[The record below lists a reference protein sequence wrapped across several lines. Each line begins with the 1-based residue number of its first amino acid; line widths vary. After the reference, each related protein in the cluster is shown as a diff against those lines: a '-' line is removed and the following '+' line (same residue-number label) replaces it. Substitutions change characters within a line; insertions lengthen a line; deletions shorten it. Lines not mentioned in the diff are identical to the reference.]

1 MDYTMLIIW
10 GAVLILSV
18 IAEIITTQ
26 MISIW
31 FSFASLVSLVL
42 ACFNAPRW
50 AQFCVF
56 VAMTA
61 LLLILTR
68 PVVKKLKKQYVRTNA
83 DMNIGKTAVITEAV
97 HNELSLGRATI
108 GGVSWKAVSLNGE
121 VIEKDEIVTI
131 QDIDG
136 AKLIVSKN
144 TVTQKG

>member
-1 MDYTMLIIW
+1 MDYAMLIVW
-10 GAVLILSV
+10 GAVMVVTIV
-18 IAEIITTQ
+18 AEIATTQ

-31 FSFASLVSLVL
+31 FSCASLVSLVL

-83 DMNIGKTAVITEAV
+83 DMNIGKTAIVTETI
-97 HNELSLGRATI
+97 HNELSQGRATI
-108 GGVSWKAVSLNGE
+108 GGVSWKAVSADGN
-121 VIEKDEIVTI
+121 VIEKDETVTI
-131 QDIDG
+131 QDIEG
-136 AKLIVSKN
+136 AKLIVSR
-144 TVTQKG
+144 

>member
-1 MDYTMLIIW
+1 MLIVW
-10 GAVLILSV
+10 GAVLILT
-18 IAEIITTQ
+18 IAAEIITTQ

-31 FSFASLVSLVL
+31 FSCASLASLVL

-68 PVVKKLKKQYVRTNA
+68 PIVKKLKKQYVRTNV
-83 DMNIGKTAVITEAV
+83 DMNIGRTAVVTEDIR
-97 HNELSLGRATI
+97 NELSSGRAEI

-136 AKLIVSKN
+136 AKLVVSKN
-144 TVTQKG
+144 TITQKG

>member
-1 MDYTMLIIW
+1 MDYAMLIIW
-10 GAVLILSV
+10 GAVMVVTI
-18 IAEIITTQ
+18 IAEVATTQ

-31 FSFASLVSLVL
+31 FSCASLVSLIL

-83 DMNIGKTAVITEAV
+83 DMNIGKTAIVTETI
-97 HNELSLGRATI
+97 HNELSQGRATI
-108 GGVSWKAVSLNGE
+108 GGVSWKAVSADGN
-121 VIEKDEIVTI
+121 VIEKDETVTI

-136 AKLIVSKN
+136 AKLIVSR
-144 TVTQKG
+144 

>member
-1 MDYTMLIIW
+1 MDYAMLIIW
-10 GAVLILSV
+10 GAVMVVTI
-18 IAEIITTQ
+18 IAEVVTTQ

-31 FSFASLVSLVL
+31 FSCASLVSLIL

-83 DMNIGKTAVITEAV
+83 DMNIGKTAIVTETI
-97 HNELSLGRATI
+97 HNELSQGRATI
-108 GGVSWKAVSLNGE
+108 GGVSWKAVSADGN
-121 VIEKDEIVTI
+121 VIEKDETVTI

-136 AKLIVSKN
+136 AKLIVSR
-144 TVTQKG
+144 

>member
-1 MDYTMLIIW
+1 MLIIW
-10 GAVLILSV
+10 GAVMIV
-18 IAEIITTQ
+18 TIIAEVVTTQ

-31 FSFASLVSLVL
+31 FSCASLVSLIL

-83 DMNIGKTAVITEAV
+83 DMNIGKTAIVTETI
-97 HNELSLGRATI
+97 HNELSQGRATI
-108 GGVSWKAVSLNGE
+108 GGVSWKAVSADGN
-121 VIEKDEIVTI
+121 VIEKDETVTI

-136 AKLIVSKN
+136 AKLIVSR
-144 TVTQKG
+144 

>member
-1 MDYTMLIIW
+1 MDYAMLIIW
-10 GAVLILSV
+10 GAVMVVTIV
-18 IAEIITTQ
+18 AEIATTQ

-31 FSFASLVSLVL
+31 FSCASLVSLVL

-83 DMNIGKTAVITEAV
+83 DMNIGKTAIVTETI
-97 HNELSLGRATI
+97 HNELSQGRATI
-108 GGVSWKAVSLNGE
+108 GGVSWKAVSADGN
-121 VIEKDEIVTI
+121 VIEKDETVTI
-131 QDIDG
+131 QEIDG
-136 AKLIVSKN
+136 AKLIVSR
-144 TVTQKG
+144 

>member
-1 MDYTMLIIW
+1 MDYAMLIIW
-10 GAVLILSV
+10 GVVMVVTI
-18 IAEIITTQ
+18 IAEVVTTQ

-31 FSFASLVSLVL
+31 FSCASLVSLIL

-83 DMNIGKTAVITEAV
+83 DMNIGKTAIVTETI
-97 HNELSLGRATI
+97 HNELSQGRATI
-108 GGVSWKAVSLNGE
+108 GGVSWKAVSADGN
-121 VIEKDEIVTI
+121 VIEKDETVTI

-136 AKLIVSKN
+136 AKLIVSR
-144 TVTQKG
+144 

>member
-1 MDYTMLIIW
+1 MDYAMLIIW
-10 GAVLILSV
+10 GAVLVFTIV
-18 IAEIITTQ
+18 AEIITTQ

-31 FSFASLVSLVL
+31 FSCASLVSLVL

-61 LLLILTR
+61 LLLVLTR
-68 PVVKKLKKQYVRTNA
+68 PVVKKLRKQYVRTNA
-83 DMNIGKTAVITEAV
+83 DMNIGKTAVVTEAI
-97 HNELSLGRATI
+97 HNELSQGRAKI

-121 VIEKDEIVTI
+121 VIDKDEIVTI

-136 AKLIVSKN
+136 AKLVVSKN
-144 TVTQKG
+144 TITQKG

>member
-1 MDYTMLIIW
+1 MDYAMLIIW
-10 GAVLILSV
+10 GAVMIV
-18 IAEIITTQ
+18 TIIAEVVTTQ

-31 FSFASLVSLVL
+31 FSCASLVSLIL

-83 DMNIGKTAVITEAV
+83 DMNIGKTAIVTETI
-97 HNELSLGRATI
+97 HNELSQGRATI
-108 GGVSWKAVSLNGE
+108 GGVSWKAVSADGN
-121 VIEKDEIVTI
+121 VIEKDETVTI

-136 AKLIVSKN
+136 AKLIVSR
-144 TVTQKG
+144 